1 MPENGEEWR
10 EEEEKEDEEEE
21 EEVRQAALAGLETSQ
36 VRAAAAAVAVAAG
49 EVAAAGA
56 AAAAWAAGLS
66 HRKVWR
72 RVSSAAWPA
81 APGAVAMNASSQ
93 GLTLVH
99 FSAQLERTLW
109 ERGCSP
115 GLHSPC

>member
-36 VRAAAAAVAVAAG
+36 VRAAAGAVAVAGG
-49 EVAAAGA
+49 EVAAAG